1 MRFSFLYSLLLAGF
15 AGLGLVAYP
24 LFAQD
29 SDDSTGDP
37 IQIEAE
43 GGIDWF
49 RDEKKYEARV
59 NAIASRGNLRIR
71 ADRLTA
77 HYDDSGERTL
87 ITRIEAVGRVI
98 LTQGDTRAEGDRG
111 TYHIDQKRAFLIGKN
126 LQISNLNGVIMADDS
141 LEYWEQKG
149 VAIARGQALVI
160 QNENRLQAGTLTAF
174 IDPAQTNANED
185 NTNVNEENAGPKRPE
200 TQITRIDAEDGVHLS
215 TPEEIVIANEG
226 VYDMVAQT
234 VRMCGDVKV
243 TRAGNLVTGNCAF
256 VDLETGKSRLESG
269 PDGEKVK
276 GLILPAS

>member
-1 MRFSFLYSLLLAGF
+1 MRFSFLYSLLLVGF
-15 AGLGLVAYP
+15 AGLGLVADR

-29 SDDSTGDP
+29 SGDSTGDP

-111 TYHIDQKRAFLIGKN
+111 TYHIDQKRAFLIGRN

-160 QNENRLQAGTLTAF
+160 QNQNRLQAGTLTAF
-174 IDPAQTNANED
+174 IDPAQTNASEGN
-185 NTNVNEENAGPKRPE
+185 GSPKRPE

>member
-1 MRFSFLYSLLLAGF
+1 MRFSFLYSLLLVGF
-15 AGLGLVAYP
+15 AGFGLGADP

-29 SDDSTGDP
+29 SGDSTGDP

-77 HYDDSGERTL
+77 HYDDSGARTL

-174 IDPAQTNANED
+174 IDPAQTNANE
-185 NTNVNEENAGPKRPE
+185 ENASPTRPE

-234 VRMCGDVKV
+234 VRMCGDVNV

>member
-1 MRFSFLYSLLLAGF
+1 MRFSFLYSLLLVGF
-15 AGLGLVAYP
+15 AGFGLGADP

-29 SDDSTGDP
+29 SGDSTGDP

-59 NAIASRGNLRIR
+59 NAIASRGDLRIR

-77 HYDDSGERTL
+77 YYDDSGERTL

-98 LTQGDTRAEGDRG
+98 LTQGETRAEGDRG
-111 TYHIDQKRAFLIGKN
+111 TYHIDQKRAFLIGRN
-126 LQISNLNGVIMADDS
+126 LQISNLSGVIMADDS

-174 IDPAQTNANED
+174 IDPAQTNANE
-185 NTNVNEENAGPKRPE
+185 ENADPKRPE

>member
-15 AGLGLVAYP
+15 AGLGLGADP

-29 SDDSTGDP
+29 SGDSTGDP

-59 NAIASRGNLRIR
+59 NAIASRGDLRIR

-77 HYDDSGERTL
+77 YYDDSGERTL

-98 LTQGDTRAEGDRG
+98 LTQGETRAEGDRG
-111 TYHIDQKRAFLIGKN
+111 TYHIDQKRAFLIGRN
-126 LQISNLNGVIMADDS
+126 LQISNLSGVIMADDS

-160 QNENRLQAGTLTAF
+160 QDENRLQAGTLTAF
-174 IDPAQTNANED
+174 IDPDQTNSSEAD
-185 NTNVNEENAGPKRPE
+185 TGPKRPE

>member
-1 MRFSFLYSLLLAGF
+1 MRFSFLYSLLLVGF
-15 AGLGLVAYP
+15 AGFGLGADP

-29 SDDSTGDP
+29 SGDSTGDP

-77 HYDDSGERTL
+77 HYDDSGARTL

-174 IDPAQTNANED
+174 IDPAQTNTNED
-185 NTNVNEENAGPKRPE
+185 NANPKRPE

-276 GLILPAS
+276 GLILPTS

>member
-1 MRFSFLYSLLLAGF
+1 MRFSFLYSLLLVSF
-15 AGLGLVAYP
+15 TGLGLGADP

-29 SDDSTGDP
+29 SGDSTGDP

-98 LTQGDTRAEGDRG
+98 LTQGETRAEGDRG
-111 TYHIDQKRAFLIGKN
+111 TYHIDQKRAFLIGRN

-174 IDPAQTNANED
+174 IDPAQTNASEGN
-185 NTNVNEENAGPKRPE
+185 GSPKRPE

-276 GLILPAS
+276 GLILPTS

>member
-1 MRFSFLYSLLLAGF
+1 MRFSFLYSLLLVSF
-15 AGLGLVAYP
+15 AGLGLVADP

-29 SDDSTGDP
+29 SGDSTGDP

-77 HYDDSGERTL
+77 YYDDSGERTL

-98 LTQGDTRAEGDRG
+98 LTQGETRAEGDRG
-111 TYHIDQKRAFLIGKN
+111 TYHIDQKRAFLIGRN

-174 IDPAQTNANED
+174 IDPAQTNASEGN
-185 NTNVNEENAGPKRPE
+185 GSPKRPE

>member
-1 MRFSFLYSLLLAGF
+1 MRFSFLYSLLLVSF
-15 AGLGLVAYP
+15 TGLGLVADP

-29 SDDSTGDP
+29 SGDSTGDP

-77 HYDDSGERTL
+77 YYDDSGERTL

-98 LTQGDTRAEGDRG
+98 LTQGETRAEGDRG
-111 TYHIDQKRAFLIGKN
+111 TYHIDQKRAFLIGRN

-174 IDPAQTNANED
+174 IDPAQTNASEGN
-185 NTNVNEENAGPKRPE
+185 GSPKRPE